1 MTALI
6 FTFGKHRG
14 EPVSVVRNDPGY
26 AFWLLSLHWFRERH
40 PQLRQAVA
48 RSDPTSTRRARASKL
63 VNAMTPE
70 QLSNAIDE
78 MAKSGYAGSVAVY
91 LNSVGKA
98 FFGTVAVNDDGLLV
112 VDGGRVFVRCE
123 QVSAIE
129 VSDFAIRSQSKPINR
144 G

>member
-48 RSDPTSTRRARASKL
+48 REVIQHLR
-63 VNAMTPE
+63 
-70 QLSNAIDE
+70 DE
-78 MAKSGYAGSVAVY
+78 VEREEPWPVRQGPHP
-91 LNSVGKA
+91 
-98 FFGTVAVNDDGLLV
+98 
-112 VDGGRVFVRCE
+112 GR
-123 QVSAIE
+123 
-129 VSDFAIRSQSKPINR
+129 PINR